1 VRNDADFSI
10 HGQFQILLDILG
22 EEISPEV
29 RSMLV
34 EASRS
39 RKEAVPIYFDEHGN
53 RAFAKE
59 GLLDMLRQAAR
70 NKQRQNIQQ
79 MEGSVHVPV
88 DRNWPGTEGIKTGN
102 GEFLPTWIRFPY
114 ARHSSLE
121 ELRNFVKAFR
131 PHDIYQCV
139 LDEETW
145 APDRSVQAL
154 FGQFCSGREFLHDVE
169 MMTIYERRLAD
180 HRAREQRI
188 REMELESQRREL
200 LMGATQHPH
209 WLMGQIHDEWNTR
222 HAEGRNQKE
231 SSVEQLPS
239 VRQSEMSAACASP
252 LAHRAEIPASP
263 PTKEQPIR
271 ERASAMARDHSS
283 ASEQLLVSRRLSLHT
298 FDATTP
304 GLPSG
309 FEIQRQLS
317 GEACTSAAPRTS
329 HQSFDTPM
337 STIAAQPPGVCPSHS
352 SGRLNPGRYKYHS
365 HGSSYSNKRRKLD
378 PNNSTADESSPSLQ
392 VFNEY
397 ETNASEEDLPTPKK
411 DGTSRFS
418 HGAKTESLHDILAST
433 KMLVD
438 DAICLDA
445 EEDAM
450 ARDRVEDAVLAA
462 MGIGG
467 MNWWSVELQSTR
479 EQRKLE
485 KEQEL

>member
-1 VRNDADFSI
+1 VQVHLLTRDTLTFCAVNNDADFSI

-22 EEISPEV
+22 EEISPGI

-59 GLLDMLRQAAR
+59 GLLDMLREAAR

-79 MEGSVHVPV
+79 LEGSVDVPV
-88 DRNWPGTEGIKTGN
+88 DRNWPGTEGIKTDN
-102 GEFLPTWIRFPY
+102 GELLPTWIRFPY

-131 PHDIYQCV
+131 PQDIYQCV

-200 LMGATQHPH
+200 LMGATQHPD

-222 HAEGRNQKE
+222 HEEGRDQKE
-231 SSVEQLPS
+231 SFVEQLPS
-239 VRQSEMSAACASP
+239 VRQSQMSAACASP

-263 PTKEQPIR
+263 PTKEQPIS

-283 ASEQLLVSRRLSLHT
+283 SSEQLLVSRRLSLYT
-298 FDATTP
+298 FFDATTP
-304 GLPSG
+304 GPPSG
-309 FEIQRQLS
+309 FEIQRQLF
-317 GEACTSAAPRTS
+317 GEASTSAAPRTS

-337 STIAAQPPGVCPSHS
+337 STIAAQPPGVSPSHS

-365 HGSSYSNKRRKLD
+365 HGSSCSNKRRKLD
-378 PNNSTADESSPSLQ
+378 PNNSKA
-392 VFNEY
+392 
-397 ETNASEEDLPTPKK
+397 EDLPTPKK
-411 DGTSRFS
+411 VGTLRFS
-418 HGAKTESLHDILAST
+418 QGAKTKSLRDILAST
-433 KMLVD
+433 KVLVH
-438 DAICLDA
+438 DAICFDA

-462 MGIGG
+462 MGIEG
-467 MNWWSVELQSTR
+467 MNWWSVELKSTK

-485 KEQEL
+485 KEEEL